1 MNKKRYRLL
10 YSIFSITIFSVIM
23 FSAPFSARA
32 LVGSDVIAEITP
44 EIPGPNEQVTIRLTS
59 YAIDLNSSLI
69 TWKIGGKT
77 VLSKNGAVSYTLSSG
92 ASGSRTTVEATIVFR
107 GSTLVKTIL
116 IEPSTIDLIWEAV
129 DSYTPPFY
137 KGKALPSSEAVIKIV
152 GIPDMKSGGI
162 KLSKNDLTFSWERN
176 FSALPVFSG
185 YAKDS
190 FIFKTSYLNTTET
203 ISLKASSINGG
214 LSAQKISTIR
224 TSSPFIVFY
233 EYSPLAGVNYKK
245 NLGEYFSLTKDEATI
260 VAEPYFFS
268 PKDALSNDLDYEWK
282 INGTRI
288 ANQYPKNT
296 LVVRKPAGAS
306 GNAFIDLSIESK
318 PRLFQSADKTL
329 NINL

>member
-1 MNKKRYRLL
+1 M
-10 YSIFSITIFSVIM
+10 
-23 FSAPFSARA
+23 
-32 LVGSDVIAEITP
+32 
-44 EIPGPNEQVTIRLTS
+44 
-59 YAIDLNSSLI
+59 
-69 TWKIGGKT
+69 
-77 VLSKNGAVSYTLSSG
+77 
-92 ASGSRTTVEATIVFR
+92 
-107 GSTLVKTIL
+107 